1 MSEASTCQP
10 GGRIPTDLLAELE
23 AAGLDVHEGTDHVL
37 LRRDDEPV
45 GSAWDAQFRGQWYG
59 QRPDVGPKR
68 FGDVVAAVRFAANL
82 AEVVAE

>member
-1 MSEASTCQP
+1 MPEAATCQP
-10 GGRIPTDLLAELE
+10 NGRIPAGLLAELE

-59 QRPDVGPKR
+59 QRPDVGTHR
-68 FGDVVAAVRFAANL
+68 FRDLTAAVRFAAKL
-82 AEVVAE
+82 TEAVAE